1 MKRIVLAGICL
12 FLLSSN
18 AFSQSIYVT
27 DNVKAMFRT
36 GPGNDHK
43 IMTTVSS
50 GEKLTVVETQEK
62 WTHVKRTN
70 GEEGWVL
77 NQWLSEDVPK
87 NIRLSRLEKKHGK
100 LLAKYE
106 KFKTANAESEDEN
119 KSLKSTLAITKK
131 NERDS
136 RNAYE
141 NLKKA
146 SANYLKL
153 EADYKAAKEKLEK
166 VANEAD
172 LLDDQLTQK
181 TITWFLSGA
190 GVLFL
195 GLILGFNSKRQR
207 RSSY

>member
-12 FLLSSN
+12 FLLSSS

-43 IMTTVSS
+43 IMKTVSS
-50 GEKLTVVETQEK
+50 GEKLTVMETLEK
-62 WTHVKRTN
+62 WTRVKRSN

-87 NIRLSRLEKKHGK
+87 NIRLSRLEKKHER
-100 LLAKYE
+100 LLE
-106 KFKTANAESEDEN
+106 KFATLKTASAESENEN
-119 KSLKSTLAITKK
+119 KNLKSTLAITKK

-136 RNAYE
+136 RNAYG

-153 EADYKAAKEKLEK
+153 EADYKAAKAKLGK

-172 LLDDQLTQK
+172 LLNDQLTQK
-181 TITWFLSGA
+181 NITWFLTGA

-195 GLILGFNSKRQR
+195 GIILGFNSKRQR

>member
-1 MKRIVLAGICL
+1 M
-12 FLLSSN
+12 
-18 AFSQSIYVT
+18 
-27 DNVKAMFRT
+27 
-36 GPGNDHK
+36 
-43 IMTTVSS
+43 
-50 GEKLTVVETQEK
+50 
-62 WTHVKRTN
+62 
-70 GEEGWVL
+70 L